1 MELEELLSVER
12 AGWEALSRGGGAT
25 FYGDLM
31 HPDGVMVLPHGFVFD
46 RDAVVESLDGAP
58 PWRSYAIEQPRR
70 VVLDA
75 ENVALVYVATAS
87 RGEGDPFHALMSSV
101 YTRHDGQWRLVLHQQ
116 TPRPGAGG

>member
-46 RDAVVESLDGAP
+46 RDAVV
-58 PWRSYAIEQPRR
+58 
-70 VVLDA
+70 
-75 ENVALVYVATAS
+75 
-87 RGEGDPFHALMSSV
+87 MSSV